1 MTRSVAI
8 VVFDDV
14 EALDFAG
21 PFEVFTTATRV
32 ALKRG
37 LDAPFSV
44 RSVAT
49 RAEITVRAGITV
61 RVDDVIEH
69 TPAEASPDG
78 SAGAGLVRSD
88 QATADQASA
97 DQASAGLV
105 DRSLVER
112 PDILI
117 VPGGVTTA
125 AEADAALLSWIRH
138 TSLTSEL
145 TASICTGAFLLAA
158 AGLLEGRTATTH
170 WEDIDELEKR
180 FGAVTCVRDVR
191 WVDDGD
197 IVSSAGIS
205 AGIDMSLHLVA
216 RLVSD
221 ELAVATA
228 RQMDYHWQ

>member
-37 LDAPFSV
+37 LDAAFSV

-69 TPAEASPDG
+69 TPPEASPAG
-78 SAGAGLVRSD
+78 SAGAGRV
-88 QATADQASA
+88 SA
-97 DQASAGLV
+97 GRVSAGLA
-105 DRSLVER
+105 DRSLVEQ

-138 TSLTSEL
+138 TSLASEL
-145 TASICTGAFLLAA
+145 TASICTGAFLLAT
-158 AGLLEGRTATTH
+158 AGLLDGRSATTH
-170 WEDIDELEKR
+170 WEDIDELENR

-216 RLVSD
+216 RLVSY

-228 RQMDYHWQ
+228 RQMDYHWQR